1 MSWVNEL
8 QNRAFRTLLLDNSLT
23 RLEDNGISV
32 RGPTQAQELAEVRVA
47 DFSPVI
53 RHKAVQMQAV
63 YVSFFCLENAVR
75 ELIVQRLAEHHGAD
89 WWNLKVPARS
99 KMP

>member
-1 MSWVNEL
+1 MTWVNEL
-8 QNRAFRTLLLDNSLT
+8 QNRAFRALLLDNSLI

-32 RGPTQAQELAEVRVA
+32 RGHVAAQELAEVLVA
-47 DFSPVI
+47 DFSPQI
-53 RHKAVQMQAV
+53 RHKAREMQGV

-89 WWNLKVPARS
+89 
-99 KMP
+99 